1 MDAQK
6 VNYVDL
12 RRAAADGMAVVP
24 MGSFEAHG
32 PHLPCGTDSLLV
44 EAMVARA
51 AAASDDRRV
60 VVFPTVDYS
69 LVEWARPLASA
80 GVGPVTLLDKLIDIA
95 RDVHRIGFRRIVF
108 VQGHGNMP
116 ATQLALWH
124 VRHEGAHA
132 LYVDAC
138 PYVMA
143 AERAEQVAGRPI
155 GHAGLIETAMM
166 LAAHPDLVDMNRAAD
181 GPDDL
186 WGERFPFTSL
196 RGRPGVFCIPTIASL
211 PDGVIGRATAATAEL
226 GEELL
231 EIYAAAL
238 AELFNGLLAK
248 PVPPEF
254 LEPFRKDLPDEAGD

>member
-6 VNYVDL
+6 LSYVDL
-12 RRAAADGMAVVP
+12 RRAADGVAVIP

-51 AAASDDRRV
+51 AAASDERRV

-80 GVGPVTLLDKLIDIA
+80 GVAPATLLEKLADIA
-95 RDVHRIGFRRIVF
+95 RDVHGIGFRRIVF

-116 ATQLALWH
+116 ATQLALWR
-124 VRHEGAHA
+124 VWSEGARA
-132 LYVDAC
+132 MYVDAC

-143 AERAEQVAGRPI
+143 AEQVEQAAGQQV

-166 LAAHPDLVDMNRAAD
+166 LAAHPELVDMGKAVD

-186 WGERFPFTSL
+186 WGERFAFASL
-196 RGRPGVFCIPTIASL
+196 RGSAGVFCIPSIASL

-226 GEELL
+226 GEQML
-231 EIYAAAL
+231 EIHASVL
-238 AELFNGLLAK
+238 AELFNDLLAR

-254 LEPFRKDLPDEAGD
+254 LEPYVKDLPDEAGN